1 MRWAAEGD
9 EVHVNAGV
17 CLVEEGKH
25 QVEVVVAVLRDVD
38 GAAVGSLPLEVPE
51 PAQEMIYKWHDGS
64 EVAQSSY
71 HGL

>member
-9 EVHVNAGV
+9 EVHDDAGV

-25 QVEVVVAVLRDVD
+25 QFEVIVAVLRDVD

-51 PAQEMIYKWHDGS
+51 PAQEMVYERHDGS
-64 EVAQSSY
+64 KVAQSSY
-71 HGL
+71 RGL